1 MCSLEVNVALYNTSY
16 FLEVKFMT
24 RWTKASEEVVSHYHS
39 VTDTYKGCDS
49 TALPGEL

>member
-1 MCSLEVNVALYNTSY
+1 MCSLEVNVALYNTNY

-24 RWTKASEEVVSHYHS
+24 CWTKASKEVASHYHS

-49 TALPGEL
+49 TALPAEL